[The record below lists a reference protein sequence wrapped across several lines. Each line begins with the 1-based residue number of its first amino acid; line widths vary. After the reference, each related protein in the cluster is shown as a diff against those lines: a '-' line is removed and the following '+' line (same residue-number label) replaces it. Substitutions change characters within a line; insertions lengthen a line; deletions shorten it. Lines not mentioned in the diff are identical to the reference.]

1 MCIPDKNMKITVDQE
16 LCSGCGTCEALCPA
30 CFKLKNGKSTVVGEG
45 DCAKQAEES
54 CPEGAITVTE

>member
-1 MCIPDKNMKITVDQE
+1 MKITIDQE

-30 CFKLKNGKSTVVGEG
+30 CFKLKNGKSTVIGEG

-54 CPEGAITVTE
+54 CPEAAITVVE